1 MAEKKKDN
9 ALLEKAQLEENNNN
23 WKEAAFLYESAIDY
37 FLEKDMIDKAA
48 SAYKKLGFTNIMAL
62 ETVDSAINLRNNCKN
77 AINAY
82 DKAIKLFNQI
92 GSNEEHLEC
101 KGEKLYTQ
109 IFISKSVEEIK
120 NSLKYAINIFL
131 KASEL
136 YSQKGDNES
145 KARTQSRAF
154 FCVSWLVNYL
164 SEESEYDLYY
174 QKYLGLIDIAL
185 NSAIE
190 VKNIRYVSETV
201 FGVMLF
207 YFFQIFFKNFKKD
220 NNFKNLLINSM
231 KKISDILDLFGDFED
246 NRAYS
251 MIYYAYGQMH
261 CAYACHFIKDE
272 IEQIDWSNKGINI
285 LEKALDYARK
295 AKNKPLIIK
304 SLFYINWWAFFQRKV
319 NYVQKRIY
327 SDVNE
332 MLKLGKIFSE
342 FFNHIGFYA
351 YFLPVFYYANMSQR
365 SFFTIRQRKSYAKQG
380 IKYAKEALR
389 LIPDLPY
396 CAWPYQMLTYCY
408 SELIRLSDLKDEQN
422 KYSDKMFNYAQK
434 AVEIGEDFEGGLV
447 RAAGYSSMYR
457 AYKTLADLA
466 MNEEIKINML
476 SSAAEAAKQ
485 YLEHTPESFTAE
497 LIGQIRLGLLLE
509 DIGIISGKIEPL
521 EQAKEILFNLINES
535 TESGQYSYTA
545 ATCEYIARIEDR
557 LGNNKSSSDLY
568 NKASNF
574 YSKSLK
580 NIKYKPLKERTKEKI
595 SYAEAWTLIEIAKLY
610 HKEENHI
617 NAKDSYEKACQILKS
632 LPSYNFEAS
641 YYYAWIYLE
650 EAEHLSKQA
659 KHSDAIEKFLA
670 SSKYFNDALNVLD
683 TVTQKSKDKMKI
695 DRIKKLINVAKIRI
709 NYCNAR
715 ADVENAR
722 IFGKKGEHLVAG
734 EKFSIAA
741 SQFKYICT
749 KFEIERERRELEA
762 VYYLCK
768 AWENMELAENSE
780 DFQRYSNASSL
791 FDKASNLFSENKL
804 KMLSL
809 GNSAFCQA
817 LELGCKFDE
826 TTKTEVKTELYPRIK
841 LILRKAANSYSKG
854 GFESGA
860 EWALATST
868 YFDASW
874 HLIRVDQELEL
885 EEKNKLLEIGSGF
898 LKSAAELFAKA
909 GYKNKEKELL
919 ERLDMVLK
927 EKKIILSALNTII
940 QPSIAKSTVGIIA
953 PACPIETSESPK
965 LSEVRSYTQ
974 EYDLGET
981 KKIIKEKYELIY
993 KDLLKEQPEK
1003 QIEKFRV
1010 GIAQIGISNTGD
1022 TLNEFYDE
1030 KPTGLLTLKEEKVD
1044 EIKLKIKEMI
1054 DKAHEESVDILLFPE
1069 MTVDLKY
1076 KLFLEDI
1083 LNLAKIYEMY
1093 IIPGTYHNI
1102 DTKSNVSSVIGPE
1115 GILWHQEKHIPAIIS
1130 LQRGKFK
1137 EGIETSNLPRK
1148 TIICNTKYGRIVIV
1162 ICRDFLDMD
1171 LRVELKNFEPPIDI
1185 ILNPAFTPVTADF
1198 KAVHFDAR
1206 RSIYA
1211 YSFFA
1216 NVADYGNSLI
1226 YTPEKER
1233 TERVIPAK
1241 EENIIY
1247 KDVDLF
1253 KLRSERKKWQKIKE
1267 NEKRFIQSTR

>member
-1 MAEKKKDN
+1 MKKDEI
-9 ALLEKAQLEENNNN
+9 LLEKAQLEENNYN
-23 WKEAAFLYESAIDY
+23 WKEAAFLYESAVNY
-37 FLEKDMIDKAA
+37 FLEKDMIDKVAF
-48 SAYKKLGFTNIMAL
+48 AYKKLGFTNVMAS
-62 ETVDSAINLRNNCKN
+62 ETVDSAINLRNRCKN

-82 DKAIKLFNQI
+82 DKAIKIFNQI
-92 GSNEEHLEC
+92 GSNEEELEC
-101 KGEKLYTQ
+101 MGEKLYAQ
-109 IFISKSVEEIK
+109 MFISKSIEEIK
-120 NSLKYAINIFL
+120 NSLKEAFHIFL
-131 KASEL
+131 EASDL

-145 KARTQSRAF
+145 KARTLSRALF
-154 FCVSWLVNYL
+154 SISWLVNYI
-164 SEESEYDLYY
+164 SEESEYDLFYEN
-174 QKYLGLIDIAL
+174 YLGLINKSLKI
-185 NSAIE
+185 AIE
-190 VKNIRYVSETV
+190 VKSIRYIGEILI
-201 FGVMLF
+201 GILQLH
-207 YFFQIFFKNFKKD
+207 FFQIFIKNFKKD
-220 NNFKNLLINSM
+220 DNFKDLLINLM
-231 KKISDILDLFGDFED
+231 KKISDILDLFRDFKD
-246 NRAYS
+246 DRAFS
-251 MIYYAYGQMH
+251 MISYSYGQMY
-261 CAYACHFIKDE
+261 CAYPSHFIRNE
-272 IEQIDWSNKGINI
+272 IEQRDLSNKGII
-285 LEKALDYARK
+285 LLEKALDYARK
-295 AKNKPLIIK
+295 ANNKPLIIK
-304 SLFYINWWAFFQRKV
+304 SIFYIDWWAFFFRRV

-332 MLKLGKIFSE
+332 MLKLGKLFSE
-342 FFNHIGFYA
+342 FFNPLGFYA
-351 YFLPVFYYANMSQR
+351 YFLPVFYYTNMSQR
-365 SFFTIRQRKSYAKQG
+365 SFFTIGQRKSYAKQG
-380 IKYAKEALR
+380 IKYANEGLR

-396 CAWPYQMLTYCY
+396 SAWSYQMLTYCY
-408 SELIRLSDLKDEQN
+408 SELTHLSSLKDEQK
-422 KYSDKMFNYAQK
+422 KYSDKMFSFAQK
-434 AVEIGEDFEGGLV
+434 AVKMGEKFEGGLA

-457 AYKTLADLA
+457 AYKTQADFA
-466 MNEEIKINML
+466 TDKEKKINIL
-476 SSAAEAAKQ
+476 SSAAKVAKQ
-485 YLEHTPESFTAE
+485 YLQHTPESYTVE

-509 DIGIISGKIEPL
+509 DIGIISGNIEPL
-521 EQAKEILFNLINES
+521 EQAKDIFFNLINES

-557 LGNNKSSSDLY
+557 LANNKSSAELY
-568 NKASNF
+568 NKAQDF
-574 YSKSLK
+574 YSKSLR

-595 SYAEAWTLIEIAKLY
+595 SYAEAWALIEIAKLY
-610 HKEENHI
+610 HKEESHI
-617 NAKDSYEKACQILKS
+617 NAKDCYEKACQILKS

-650 EAEHLSKQA
+650 EAEHLSKQVN
-659 KHSDAIEKFLA
+659 HSDAIEKFTT

-683 TVTQKSKDKMKI
+683 NVIQKSKDKMKI

-715 ADVENAR
+715 IDVENAR
-722 IFGKKGEHLVAG
+722 ILGKKGKHLTAG

-749 KFEIERERRELEA
+749 KFELERERRELEA

-791 FDKASNLFSENKL
+791 FDKASNLFTENKL

-809 GNSAFCQA
+809 GNSSFCQA
-817 LELGCKFDE
+817 LELGCKFDA
-826 TTKTEVKTELYPRIK
+826 TTNTEVKAEIYPRIK
-841 LILRKAANSYSKG
+841 IILRKSATYYSKG

-860 EWALATST
+860 EWALATSI

-874 HLIRVDQELEL
+874 HLIRADQEVEL
-885 EEKNKLLEIGSGF
+885 EEKNKLLEVGSDF

-919 ERLDMVLK
+919 EILDMVLK
-927 EKKIILSALNTII
+927 EKKIIVSALNTII
-940 QPSIAKSTVGIIA
+940 QPSITKSTIGIIA
-953 PACPIETSESPK
+953 PACPVETSQSPK
-965 LSEVRSYTQ
+965 LSDVRSYTQ
-974 EYDLGET
+974 EYDLVET
-981 KKIIKEKYELIY
+981 KKVIKEKYKLIY

-1003 QIEKFRV
+1003 QNEKFRV

-1030 KPTGLLTLKEEKVD
+1030 KPKGLLTIKEEKVD
-1044 EIKLKIKEMI
+1044 EIRSKINEMI
-1054 DKAHEESVDILLFPE
+1054 DKAHQASVDILLFPE

-1076 KLFLEDI
+1076 KQFLEDI
-1083 LNLAKIYEMY
+1083 SNLAKKYEMY
-1093 IIPGTYHNI
+1093 VIPGSYHDI

-1115 GILWHQEKHIPAIIS
+1115 GILWQQEKHIPAIIS
-1130 LQRGKFK
+1130 LERGRFK
-1137 EGIETSNLPRK
+1137 EGIETSNLPQK
-1148 TIICNTKYGRIVIV
+1148 TTVCNTKYGRIVIA

-1171 LRVELKNFEPPIDI
+1171 LRVELKNFEPPVDI

-1241 EENIIY
+1241 EEDIIY
-1247 KDVDLF
+1247 KDIDLF

-1267 NEKRFIQSTR
+1267 TEKRFIQSTR